1 MVACRAEGAQLAPQA
16 IIWPFSLPNP
26 YAPRT
31 LELGREGGFRVHF
44 FGSFR
49 AGRRPSENKL
59 RIRLFKLLFSQGS
72 AGASI
77 LCKFVRAGE
86 QGREPRRVRVH
97 FGVAREAVRV
107 HFF

>member
-1 MVACRAEGAQLAPQA
+1 MVLNLFTLISMYGCSVDFGPGGGGAKTNRGPD
-16 IIWPFSLPNP
+16 
-26 YAPRT
+26 
-31 LELGREGGFRVHF
+31 F
-44 FGSFR
+44 FLYF
-49 AGRRPSENKL
+49 L
-59 RIRLFKLLFSQGS
+59 RSQGS

-77 LCKFVRAGE
+77 LCKFLRAGE